1 MPFAKGKPRAPNAG
15 RRRGVRNK
23 RTVAAQGP
31 VYPDALKHLAEVM
44 ASTDATI
51 THELKLRAALGLAQY
66 QNSRPVPLKTFQP
79 IELKEPTTAQ
89 EARDAIVRITM
100 MIAKAEIDS
109 EHGGRV
115 IAGLEAF
122 LNAKAAELELAVLKL
137 QAEEEGEVP

>member
-1 MPFAKGKPRAPNAG
+1 MPFAKGKPRAANAG
-15 RRRGVRNK
+15 RRRGTRNK

-44 ASTDATI
+44 ASTDGAI
-51 THELKLRAALGLAQY
+51 TPELKLRAALGLAPY
-66 QNSRPVPLKTFQP
+66 QNSKPVPLKTFQP

-100 MIAKAEIDS
+100 MIAKGEVDG
-109 EHGGRV
+109 EHGGRI

-122 LNAKAAELELAVLKL
+122 LSAKAAENEKRIQALEAALR
-137 QAEEEGEVP
+137 GET